1 MFKMAYVTVGYI
13 PTANPPTPGTKI
25 LIDPILS
32 RNFEEML
39 VGGMPIVPEVFGKRT
54 TVESRCRS
62 QILSSA
68 GITDYNTAEALVRF
82 YEAIQN
88 KDWSALE
95 GLLSDDFV
103 YQAPDTLTAFDQA
116 NRKDLF
122 IKGCQRW
129 TGEYVETL
137 FDVEWSNIWT
147 DRGMARINIIC
158 EGNIIHEALMDYH
171 FDLIG
176 GEVRLTSS
184 SNFETVNDIKSPRC
198 CGV

>member
-13 PTANPPTPGTKI
+13 PTADPPKPGTKI

-39 VGGMPIVPEVFGKRT
+39 VGGMPINADVFGKRT
-54 TVESRCRS
+54 TVDSRCRS

-68 GITDYNTAEALVRF
+68 GITDYTTAETLVRF

-95 GLLSDDFV
+95 DLLSDDFV
-103 YQAPDTLTAFDQA
+103 YQVPDTICTFNEA

-122 IKGCQRW
+122 IEGLQRW
-129 TGEYVETL
+129 TGDYSETL

-147 DRGMARINIIC
+147 DRGMVRLNIVC
-158 EGNIIHEALMDYH
+158 EGKIIHEALVDYH

-176 GEVRLTSS
+176 DEVRLTAI
-184 SNFETVNDIKSPRC
+184 SNFNTVNDIKSPRC